1 MTYARRQLREI
12 AWGVGP
18 KLDLAPRTADFVS
31 ASQCP
36 SMSAEDS
43 IRARIGGIEWS
54 IAGSLIVGDG
64 NLSGDWHSNLGSRAA
79 HDRSV
84 CRTIVE

>member
-1 MTYARRQLREI
+1 
-12 AWGVGP
+12 
-18 KLDLAPRTADFVS
+18 
-31 ASQCP
+31 
-36 SMSAEDS
+36 MSAEDS